1 MSKNNYNDYSKD
13 IFQKNIKYCKGV
25 GLRYADILSKKNIFT
40 LYDLI
45 TFFPRDYEDR
55 TKTLKISEAILNGDK
70 NSVVYVEVMDI
81 SNFTFQFK
89 KKPLVIVGDG
99 ITICEVPIYG
109 GRLPAGVSLGEK
121 LYLTGKFVRGARGK
135 IQCRM
140 IDFEKPSSNSLS
152 YGKIVPI
159 YPLTEG
165 LSQKKLRTLIVN
177 ELITFEKNMKYD
189 IPSIIKKKYRLKSF
203 VSSIMEMH
211 FPKSF
216 ESLNEARESLTFEE
230 FLTFQYIHLS
240 DRIPNIL
247 IKEKRYYSSNLL
259 NKVKLSLGFELTEDQ
274 NKAIE
279 EIKND
284 LFSDRQMFRLLQG
297 DVGAGKT
304 IVAFL
309 TALIPCEAGFQTAFL
324 APTEILALQHFYT
337 FKRIIK
343 NAGLEN
349 IIKVD
354 ILTSSVSQNERNYLL
369 KRLREGKC
377 NILIGTHSILYDE
390 VVFKNMSYAIVDEQ
404 HRFGVAQRNKL
415 LSKGNNADYLLMT
428 ATPIPQSLALTLY
441 GELDLST
448 IKSMPV
454 GRKGVLTK
462 YKELYDRDHCY
473 RFLRSR
479 ILKNEQGYVVFPL
492 IENTVENTG
501 SNFITLINEFER
513 AKERYFYDM
522 EIEIIHG
529 KMKDIEK
536 EYIMNRFNNGE
547 IKILFS
553 TTVIEVGIDNPN
565 ATTILIEGAERF
577 GLSQLHQ
584 LRGRV
589 GRGEKLGYCYLI
601 IHSELNDIIKE
612 RINIICE
619 TTDGFKIAQK
629 DLELR
634 GSGEFLGDR
643 QSGIPDFKI
652 GNIVKDG
659 EIMRHA
665 KNEMRALLKLEKEK
679 EEFLKDNEI
688 FILKSD
694 YLKKSIIKDG

>member
-1 MSKNNYNDYSKD
+1 MSKNIYNDYTKD
-13 IFQKNIKYCKGV
+13 IFQKDIKYCKGV

-45 TFFPRDYEDR
+45 TFFPRTYEDR
-55 TKTLKISEAILNGDK
+55 TKTLKIFEAIKNEDK
-70 NSVVYVEVMDI
+70 NCVVFVEVIDI

-89 KKPLVIVGDG
+89 KKPLVIVSDG
-99 ITICEVPIYG
+99 ATLCEVPIYG

-121 LYLTGKFVRGARGK
+121 LYLTGKFVRGTRGK
-135 IQCRM
+135 IQCKM
-140 IDFEKPSSNSLS
+140 IEFEKPSSNSLS

-189 IPSIIKKKYRLKSF
+189 IPSSVKKKYRLKNF

-216 ESLNEARESLTFEE
+216 EALHEARESLVFEE
-230 FLTFQYIHLS
+230 FLSFQYIHLS
-240 DRIPNIL
+240 ERRPNIL
-247 IKEKRYYSSNLL
+247 IKEKIYNSANLL
-259 NKVKLSLGFELTEDQ
+259 EKVKSSLGFKLTADQ
-274 NKAIE
+274 NKTIE
-279 EIKND
+279 EIKED
-284 LFSDRQMFRLLQG
+284 LFSEKQMFRLLQG

-309 TALIPCEAGFQTAFL
+309 TALIPCDSGFQTAFL

-337 FKRIIK
+337 FKKIIK
-343 NAGLEN
+343 NADLED

-354 ILTSSVSQNERNYLL
+354 ILTSSVNQNERNYLL

-377 NILIGTHSILYDE
+377 NILVGTHSILYDE
-390 VVFKNMSYAIVDEQ
+390 VVFENLSYAIVDEQ

-415 LSKGNNADYLLMT
+415 LSKGENVDYLLMT
-428 ATPIPQSLALTLY
+428 ATPIPQSLALTLF
-441 GELDLST
+441 GELDLSV
-448 IKSMPV
+448 IKSMPA

-462 YKELYDRDHCY
+462 YKELYERDHCY

-479 ILKNEQGYVVFPL
+479 ILKGEQGYIVFPL
-492 IENTVENTG
+492 IENTD
-501 SNFITLINEFER
+501 SNFITLTSEFER
-513 AKERYFYDM
+513 AKKDYFYDM

-536 EYIMNRFNNGE
+536 EYIMKRFNNGE

-601 IHSELNDIIKE
+601 IHSELSEIIKE

-619 TTDGFKIAQK
+619 TTDGFKIAEK

-634 GSGEFLGDR
+634 GAGEFLGER

-659 EIMRHA
+659 EIMRKA
-665 KNEMRALLKLEKEK
+665 KDEMRELLKSGK
-679 EEFLKDNEI
+679 EEFLKENEI
-688 FILKSD
+688 FILKAD
-694 YLKKSIIKDG
+694 YLKKSIIEL

>member
-1 MSKNNYNDYSKD
+1 MLKNNNYNDYSKD
-13 IFQKNIKYCKGV
+13 IFEKSIKYCKGV
-25 GLRYADILSKKNIFT
+25 GSRYANILAKKNIFT
-40 LYDLI
+40 VYDLI
-45 TFFPRDYEDR
+45 TFFPRTYEDR
-55 TKTLKISEAILNGDK
+55 RKILSISEAFKNKGN
-70 NSVVYVEVMDI
+70 NSVILAEVINIAAFVYR
-81 SNFTFQFK
+81 FR
-89 KKPLVIVGDG
+89 KKPLLIVSDG
-99 ITICEVPIYG
+99 EIMCEVPIYSG
-109 GRLPAGVSLGEK
+109 ALPKDISKGDK
-121 LYLTGKFVRGARGK
+121 IYITGKFVRGNK
-135 IQCRM
+135 EKVQCRM
-140 IDFEKPSSNSLS
+140 IEMEKPSSNFTS
-152 YGKIVPI
+152 YGKIIPI

-165 LSQKKLRTLIVN
+165 LSQRKLRNLIVN

-189 IPSIIKKKYRLKSF
+189 IPSIIKNKYRLKNF
-203 VSSIMEMH
+203 VSSVMEMH
-211 FPKSF
+211 FPISF
-216 ESLNEARESLTFEE
+216 EALDEARESLVFEE

-240 DRIPNIL
+240 ERRPNIL
-247 IKEKRYYSSNLL
+247 IKEKRYNSFDLL
-259 NKVKLSLGFELTEDQ
+259 DKVKSNLGFELTKDQ
-274 NKAIE
+274 NTTID
-279 EIKND
+279 EIKKD
-284 LFSDRQMFRLLQG
+284 LFSEKQMFRLLQG

-309 TALIPCEAGFQTAFL
+309 TALIPCESGFQTAFL
-324 APTEILALQHFYT
+324 APTEILALQHFYS
-337 FKRIIK
+337 FKKIIK
-343 NAGLEN
+343 KSGLED

-354 ILTSSVSQNERNYLL
+354 ILTSSVSKSERNYLL

-377 NILIGTHSILYDE
+377 DILVGTHSILYDE
-390 VVFKNMSYAIVDEQ
+390 VVFKNLSYAIVDEQ
-404 HRFGVAQRNKL
+404 QRFGVAQRNKL
-415 LSKGNNADYLLMT
+415 LSKGENVDYLLMT
-428 ATPIPQSLALTLY
+428 ATPIPQSLALTLF

-462 YKELYDRDHCY
+462 YKELYERDHCY

-479 ILKNEQGYVVFPL
+479 ILKGEQGYVVFPL
-492 IENTVENTG
+492 IENTDF
-501 SNFITLINEFER
+501 NFITLTSEFER
-513 AKERYFYDM
+513 AKKDYFQDI

-529 KMKDIEK
+529 KMKDAEK

-565 ATTILIEGAERF
+565 ATVILIEGAERF

-589 GRGEKLGYCYLI
+589 GRGDKLGYCYLI
-601 IHSELNDIIKE
+601 IHCELNDTIKE

-619 TTDGFKIAQK
+619 TTDGFKIAEK

-659 EIMRHA
+659 EIMRKA
-665 KNEMRALLKLEKEK
+665 KDEMRALLKSEKEK
-679 EEFLKDNEI
+679 EEFLKENEI
-688 FILKSD
+688 FIFKAN
-694 YLKKSIIKDG
+694 YLKKSIMKED

>member
-1 MSKNNYNDYSKD
+1 MLKNNNYNDYSKD
-13 IFQKNIKYCKGV
+13 IFEKSIKYCKGV
-25 GLRYADILSKKNIFT
+25 GSRYANILAKKNIFT
-40 LYDLI
+40 VYDLI
-45 TFFPRDYEDR
+45 TFFPRTYEDR
-55 TKTLKISEAILNGDK
+55 RKILSISEAFKNKGN
-70 NSVVYVEVMDI
+70 NSVILAEVINIAAFVYR
-81 SNFTFQFK
+81 FR
-89 KKPLVIVGDG
+89 KKPLLIVSDG
-99 ITICEVPIYG
+99 ETMCEVPIYSG
-109 GRLPAGVSLGEK
+109 ALPKDISKGDK
-121 LYLTGKFVRGARGK
+121 IYITGKFVRGNKEK

-140 IDFEKPSSNSLS
+140 FEMEKPSSNSTS
-152 YGKIVPI
+152 YGKIIPI

-165 LSQKKLRTLIVN
+165 LSQRKLRNLIVN

-189 IPSIIKKKYRLKSF
+189 IPSIIKNKYRLKNF
-203 VSSIMEMH
+203 ISSVMEMH
-211 FPKSF
+211 FPISF
-216 ESLNEARESLTFEE
+216 EALDEARESLVFEE

-240 DRIPNIL
+240 ERRPNIL
-247 IKEKRYYSSNLL
+247 IKEKRYNSFDLL
-259 NKVKLSLGFELTEDQ
+259 DKVKSNLGFELTQDQ
-274 NKAIE
+274 NTTID
-279 EIKND
+279 EIKKD
-284 LFSDRQMFRLLQG
+284 LFSEKQMFRLLQG

-309 TALIPCEAGFQTAFL
+309 TALIPCELGFQTAFL
-324 APTEILALQHFYT
+324 APTEILALQHFYS
-337 FKRIIK
+337 FKKIIK
-343 NAGLEN
+343 KAGLED

-354 ILTSSVSQNERNYLL
+354 ILTSSVSKSERNYLL

-377 NILIGTHSILYDE
+377 DILVGTHSILYDE
-390 VVFKNMSYAIVDEQ
+390 VVFKNLSYAIVDEQ
-404 HRFGVAQRNKL
+404 QRFGVAQRNKL
-415 LSKGNNADYLLMT
+415 LSKGENVDYLLMT
-428 ATPIPQSLALTLY
+428 ATPIPQSLALTLF

-462 YKELYDRDHCY
+462 YKELYERDHCY

-479 ILKNEQGYVVFPL
+479 ILKGEQGYVVFPL
-492 IENTVENTG
+492 IENTDF
-501 SNFITLINEFER
+501 NFITLTSEFER
-513 AKERYFYDM
+513 AKKDYFQDI

-529 KMKDIEK
+529 KMKDAEK

-565 ATTILIEGAERF
+565 ATVILIEGAERF

-589 GRGEKLGYCYLI
+589 GRGDKLGYCYLI
-601 IHSELNDIIKE
+601 IHCELNDTIKE

-619 TTDGFKIAQK
+619 TTDGFKIAEK

-659 EIMRHA
+659 EIMRKA
-665 KNEMRALLKLEKEK
+665 KDEMRALLKSEKEK
-679 EEFLKDNEI
+679 EEFLKENEI
-688 FILKSD
+688 FIFKSN
-694 YLKKSIIKDG
+694 YLKKSIMKED

>member
-1 MSKNNYNDYSKD
+1 MQKNIYNDYTKD
-13 IFQKNIKYCKGV
+13 IFQKDIKYCKGV

-45 TFFPRDYEDR
+45 TFFPRIYEDR
-55 TKTLKISEAILNGDK
+55 TKTLKIFEAIKNEDK
-70 NSVVYVEVMDI
+70 NSVVFVEIIDI

-89 KKPLVIVGDG
+89 KKPLIVVSDG
-99 ITICEVPIYG
+99 ATICEVPIYG

-121 LYLTGKFVRGARGK
+121 LYLTGKFVRGTRGK
-135 IQCRM
+135 IQCKM
-140 IDFEKPSSNSLS
+140 IEFEKPSSNSLS

-189 IPSIIKKKYRLKSF
+189 IPSSIKKKYRLKNF

-216 ESLNEARESLTFEE
+216 EALHEARESLVFEE
-230 FLTFQYIHLS
+230 FLSFQYIHLS
-240 DRIPNIL
+240 ERRPNIL
-247 IKEKRYYSSNLL
+247 IKEKRYNSSNLL
-259 NKVKLSLGFELTEDQ
+259 EKVKSSLGFELTADQ
-274 NKAIE
+274 NKTIE
-279 EIKND
+279 EIKED
-284 LFSDRQMFRLLQG
+284 LFSEKQMFRLLQG

-343 NAGLEN
+343 NAGLED

-354 ILTSSVSQNERNYLL
+354 ILTSSVNQNERNYLL

-377 NILIGTHSILYDE
+377 NILVGTHSILYDE
-390 VVFKNMSYAIVDEQ
+390 VVFKNLSYAIVDEQ
-404 HRFGVAQRNKL
+404 HRFGVSQRNKL
-415 LSKGNNADYLLMT
+415 LSKGKNVDYLLMT
-428 ATPIPQSLALTLY
+428 ATPIPQSLALTLF
-441 GELDLST
+441 GELDLSV
-448 IKSMPV
+448 IKSMPA

-462 YKELYDRDHCY
+462 YKELYERDHCY

-479 ILKNEQGYVVFPL
+479 ILKGEQGYIVFPL
-492 IENTVENTG
+492 IENTD
-501 SNFITLINEFER
+501 SNFITLTSEFER
-513 AKERYFYDM
+513 AKKDYFYDM

-536 EYIMNRFNNGE
+536 EYIMKRFNNGE

-601 IHSELNDIIKE
+601 IHSELSEIIKE

-619 TTDGFKIAQK
+619 TTDGFKIAEK

-659 EIMRHA
+659 EIMRKA
-665 KNEMRALLKLEKEK
+665 KDEMRELLKSGK
-679 EEFLKDNEI
+679 EEFLKENEI
-688 FILKSD
+688 FILKAD
-694 YLKKSIIKDG
+694 YLKKSIIEL

>member
-1 MSKNNYNDYSKD
+1 MLKNNNYNDYSKD
-13 IFQKNIKYCKGV
+13 IFEKSIKYCKGV
-25 GLRYADILSKKNIFT
+25 GSRYANILAKKNIFT
-40 LYDLI
+40 VYDLI
-45 TFFPRDYEDR
+45 TFFPRTYEDR
-55 TKTLKISEAILNGDK
+55 RKILSISEAFKNKGN
-70 NSVVYVEVMDI
+70 NSVILAEVINIAAFVYR
-81 SNFTFQFK
+81 FR
-89 KKPLVIVGDG
+89 KKPLLIVSDG
-99 ITICEVPIYG
+99 EIMCEVPIYSG
-109 GRLPAGVSLGEK
+109 ALPKDISKGDK
-121 LYLTGKFVRGARGK
+121 IYITGKFVRGNK
-135 IQCRM
+135 EKVQCRM
-140 IDFEKPSSNSLS
+140 IEMEKPSSNFTS
-152 YGKIVPI
+152 YGKIIPI

-165 LSQKKLRTLIVN
+165 LSQRKLRNLIVN

-189 IPSIIKKKYRLKSF
+189 IPSIIKNKYRLKNF
-203 VSSIMEMH
+203 VSSVMEMH
-211 FPKSF
+211 FPISF
-216 ESLNEARESLTFEE
+216 EALDEAKESLVFEE

-240 DRIPNIL
+240 ERRPNIL
-247 IKEKRYYSSNLL
+247 IKEKRYNSFDLL
-259 NKVKLSLGFELTEDQ
+259 DKVKSNLGFELTQDQ
-274 NKAIE
+274 NTTID
-279 EIKND
+279 EIKKD
-284 LFSDRQMFRLLQG
+284 LFSEKQMFRLLQG

-309 TALIPCEAGFQTAFL
+309 TALIPCESGFQTAFL
-324 APTEILALQHFYT
+324 APTEILALQHFYSLR
-337 FKRIIK
+337 KIIK
-343 NAGLEN
+343 KSGLEY

-354 ILTSSVSQNERNYLL
+354 ILTSSVSKSERNYLL

-377 NILIGTHSILYDE
+377 DILVGTHSILYDE
-390 VVFKNMSYAIVDEQ
+390 VVFKNLSYAIVDEQ
-404 HRFGVAQRNKL
+404 QRFGVAQRNKL
-415 LSKGNNADYLLMT
+415 LSKGENVDYLLMT
-428 ATPIPQSLALTLY
+428 ATPIPQSLALTLF

-462 YKELYDRDHCY
+462 YKELYERDHCY

-479 ILKNEQGYVVFPL
+479 ILKGEQGYVVFPL
-492 IENTVENTG
+492 IENTDF
-501 SNFITLINEFER
+501 NFITLTSEFER
-513 AKERYFYDM
+513 AKKDYFQDI

-529 KMKDIEK
+529 KMKDAEK

-565 ATTILIEGAERF
+565 ATVILIEGAERF

-589 GRGEKLGYCYLI
+589 GRGDKLGYCYLI
-601 IHSELNDIIKE
+601 IHCELNDTIKE

-619 TTDGFKIAQK
+619 TTDGFKIAEK

-659 EIMRHA
+659 EIMRKA
-665 KNEMRALLKLEKEK
+665 KDEMRALLKSEKEK
-679 EEFLKDNEI
+679 EEFLKENEI
-688 FILKSD
+688 FIFKSN
-694 YLKKSIIKDG
+694 YLKKSIMKED

>member
-1 MSKNNYNDYSKD
+1 M
-13 IFQKNIKYCKGV
+13 
-25 GLRYADILSKKNIFT
+25 
-40 LYDLI
+40 I
-45 TFFPRDYEDR
+45 TFFPRTYEDR
-55 TKTLKISEAILNGDK
+55 TKTLKIFEAIKNEDK
-70 NSVVYVEVMDI
+70 NSVVFVEVIDI

-89 KKPLVIVGDG
+89 KKPLVVVSDG
-99 ITICEVPIYG
+99 ATLCEVPIYG

-121 LYLTGKFVRGARGK
+121 LYLTGKFMRGTRGK

-140 IDFEKPSSNSLS
+140 IEFEKPSSNSLS

-177 ELITFEKNMKYD
+177 ELMTFEKNMKYD
-189 IPSIIKKKYRLKSF
+189 IPASIKKKYRLKNF

-216 ESLNEARESLTFEE
+216 ESLNEARESLVFEE
-230 FLTFQYIHLS
+230 FLSFQYIHLS
-240 DRIPNIL
+240 ERRPNIL
-247 IKEKRYYSSNLL
+247 IKEKRYNSSNLL
-259 NKVKLSLGFELTEDQ
+259 EKVKSSLGFELTADQ
-274 NKAIE
+274 NKTIE
-279 EIKND
+279 EIKED
-284 LFSDRQMFRLLQG
+284 LFSEKQMFRLLQG

-309 TALIPCEAGFQTAFL
+309 TALIPCESGFQTAFL

-337 FKRIIK
+337 FKKIIK
-343 NAGLEN
+343 NAGLED

-354 ILTSSVSQNERNYLL
+354 ILTSSVNQNERNYLL

-390 VVFKNMSYAIVDEQ
+390 VVFKNLSYAIVDEQ

-415 LSKGNNADYLLMT
+415 LSKGENVDYLLMT
-428 ATPIPQSLALTLY
+428 ATPIPQSLALTLF
-441 GELDLST
+441 GELDLSV
-448 IKSMPV
+448 IKSMPA

-462 YKELYDRDHCY
+462 YKELYERDHCY

-479 ILKNEQGYVVFPL
+479 ILKGEQGYIVFPL
-492 IENTVENTG
+492 IENTD
-501 SNFITLINEFER
+501 SNFITLTSEFER
-513 AKERYFYDM
+513 AKKDYFYDM

-536 EYIMNRFNNGE
+536 EYIMKRFNNGE

-601 IHSELNDIIKE
+601 IHSELNEIIKE

-619 TTDGFKIAQK
+619 TTDGFKIAEK

-659 EIMRHA
+659 EIMRKA
-665 KNEMRALLKLEKEK
+665 KDEMRELLKSGK
-679 EEFLKDNEI
+679 EEFVKENEI
-688 FILKSD
+688 FILKAD
-694 YLKKSIIKDG
+694 YLKKSIIKDE

>member
-1 MSKNNYNDYSKD
+1 MSKNIYNDYTKD
-13 IFQKNIKYCKGV
+13 IFQKDIKYCKGV

-45 TFFPRDYEDR
+45 TFFPRTYEDR
-55 TKTLKISEAILNGDK
+55 TKTLKIFEAIKNEDK
-70 NSVVYVEVMDI
+70 NSVVFVEIIDI

-89 KKPLVIVGDG
+89 KKPLVIVSDG
-99 ITICEVPIYG
+99 EALCEVPIYG

-121 LYLTGKFVRGARGK
+121 LYLTGKFVRGTRGK
-135 IQCRM
+135 IQCKM
-140 IDFEKPSSNSLS
+140 IEFEKPSSNSLS

-189 IPSIIKKKYRLKSF
+189 IPSSIKKKYRLKNF

-216 ESLNEARESLTFEE
+216 EALHEARESLVFEE
-230 FLTFQYIHLS
+230 FLSFQYIHLS
-240 DRIPNIL
+240 ERRPNIL
-247 IKEKRYYSSNLL
+247 IKEKRYNSSNLL
-259 NKVKLSLGFELTEDQ
+259 EKVKSSLGFKLTEDQ
-274 NKAIE
+274 NKTIE
-279 EIKND
+279 EIKED
-284 LFSDRQMFRLLQG
+284 LFSEKQMFRLLQG

-337 FKRIIK
+337 FKKIIK
-343 NAGLEN
+343 NAGLED

-354 ILTSSVSQNERNYLL
+354 ILTSSVNQNERNYLL

-390 VVFKNMSYAIVDEQ
+390 VVFENLSYAIVDEQ

-415 LSKGNNADYLLMT
+415 LSKGKNVDYLLMT
-428 ATPIPQSLALTLY
+428 ATPIPQSLALTLF
-441 GELDLST
+441 GELDLSV
-448 IKSMPV
+448 IKSMPA

-462 YKELYDRDHCY
+462 YKELYERDHCY

-479 ILKNEQGYVVFPL
+479 ILKGEQGYIVFPL
-492 IENTVENTG
+492 IENTD
-501 SNFITLINEFER
+501 SNFITLTSEFER
-513 AKERYFYDM
+513 AKKDYFYDM

-601 IHSELNDIIKE
+601 IHSELSEIIKE

-619 TTDGFKIAQK
+619 TADGFKIAEK

-659 EIMRHA
+659 EIMRKA
-665 KNEMRALLKLEKEK
+665 KDEMRELLKSGK
-679 EEFLKDNEI
+679 EEFLKENEI
-688 FILKSD
+688 FILKAD
-694 YLKKSIIKDG
+694 YLKKSIIEL

>member
-1 MSKNNYNDYSKD
+1 MQKNIYNDYTKD
-13 IFQKNIKYCKGV
+13 IFQKDIKYCKGV
-25 GLRYADILSKKNIFT
+25 GLRYADILSKKNILT

-45 TFFPRDYEDR
+45 TFFPRAYEDR
-55 TKTLKISEAILNGDK
+55 TKTLKIFEAIKNEDK
-70 NSVVYVEVMDI
+70 NCVVFVEVIDI

-89 KKPLVIVGDG
+89 KKPLVIVSDG
-99 ITICEVPIYG
+99 ATICEVPIYG

-121 LYLTGKFVRGARGK
+121 LYLTGKFVRGTRGK
-135 IQCRM
+135 IQCKM
-140 IDFEKPSSNSLS
+140 IEFEKPSSNSLS

-189 IPSIIKKKYRLKSF
+189 IPSSVKKKYRLKNF

-216 ESLNEARESLTFEE
+216 ESLKEARESLVFEE
-230 FLTFQYIHLS
+230 FLSFQYIHLS
-240 DRIPNIL
+240 ERRPNIL
-247 IKEKRYYSSNLL
+247 IKEKIYNSANLL
-259 NKVKLSLGFELTEDQ
+259 EKVKSSLGFELTADQ
-274 NKAIE
+274 NKTIE
-279 EIKND
+279 EIKED
-284 LFSDRQMFRLLQG
+284 LFSEKQMFRLLQG

-309 TALIPCEAGFQTAFL
+309 TALIPCDSGFQTAFL

-337 FKRIIK
+337 FKKIIK
-343 NAGLEN
+343 NADLED

-354 ILTSSVSQNERNYLL
+354 ILTSSVNQNERNYLL

-390 VVFKNMSYAIVDEQ
+390 VVFENLSYAIVDEQ

-415 LSKGNNADYLLMT
+415 LSKGENVDYLLMT
-428 ATPIPQSLALTLY
+428 ATPIPQSLALTLF
-441 GELDLST
+441 GELDLSV
-448 IKSMPV
+448 IKSMPA

-462 YKELYDRDHCY
+462 YKELYERDHCY

-479 ILKNEQGYVVFPL
+479 ILKGEQGYIVFPL
-492 IENTVENTG
+492 IENTD
-501 SNFITLINEFER
+501 SNFITLTSEFER
-513 AKERYFYDM
+513 AKKDYFYDM

-536 EYIMNRFNNGE
+536 EYIMKRFNNGE

-601 IHSELNDIIKE
+601 IHSELSEIIKE

-619 TTDGFKIAQK
+619 TTDGFKIAEK

-659 EIMRHA
+659 EIMRKA
-665 KNEMRALLKLEKEK
+665 KDEMRELLKSGK
-679 EEFLKDNEI
+679 EEFLKENEI
-688 FILKSD
+688 FILKAD
-694 YLKKSIIKDG
+694 YLKKSIIEL

>member
-1 MSKNNYNDYSKD
+1 MQKNIYNDYTKD
-13 IFQKNIKYCKGV
+13 IFQKDIKYCKGV
-25 GLRYADILSKKNIFT
+25 GLRYADILSKKNILT

-45 TFFPRDYEDR
+45 TFFPRAYEDR
-55 TKTLKISEAILNGDK
+55 TKTLKIFEAIKNEDK
-70 NSVVYVEVMDI
+70 NCVVFVEVIDI

-89 KKPLVIVGDG
+89 KKPLVIVSDG
-99 ITICEVPIYG
+99 ATICEVPIYG
-109 GRLPAGVSLGEK
+109 GRLPFGVSLGEK
-121 LYLTGKFVRGARGK
+121 LYLTGKFMRGTRGK
-135 IQCRM
+135 IQCKM
-140 IDFEKPSSNSLS
+140 IEFEKPSSNSLS

-189 IPSIIKKKYRLKSF
+189 IPSSIKKKYRLKSF

-216 ESLNEARESLTFEE
+216 EALHEARESLVFEE
-230 FLTFQYIHLS
+230 FLSFQYIHLS
-240 DRIPNIL
+240 ERRPNIL
-247 IKEKRYYSSNLL
+247 IKEKRYNSCNALE
-259 NKVKLSLGFELTEDQ
+259 KVKSSLGFKLTADQ
-274 NKAIE
+274 NKTIE
-279 EIKND
+279 EIKED
-284 LFSDRQMFRLLQG
+284 LFSEKQMFRLLQG

-337 FKRIIK
+337 FKKIIK
-343 NAGLEN
+343 NADLED

-354 ILTSSVSQNERNYLL
+354 ILTSSVNQNERNYLL

-377 NILIGTHSILYDE
+377 NILVGTHSILYDE
-390 VVFKNMSYAIVDEQ
+390 VVFENLSYAIVDEQ

-415 LSKGNNADYLLMT
+415 LSKGENVDYLLMT
-428 ATPIPQSLALTLY
+428 ATPIPQSLALTLF
-441 GELDLST
+441 GELDLSV
-448 IKSMPV
+448 IKSMPA

-462 YKELYDRDHCY
+462 YKELYERDHCY

-479 ILKNEQGYVVFPL
+479 ILKGEQGYIVFPL
-492 IENTVENTG
+492 IENTD
-501 SNFITLINEFER
+501 SNFITLTSEFER
-513 AKERYFYDM
+513 AKKDYFYDM

-536 EYIMNRFNNGE
+536 EYIMKRFNDGE

-601 IHSELNDIIKE
+601 IHSELSEIIKE

-619 TTDGFKIAQK
+619 TTDGFKIAEK

-659 EIMRHA
+659 EIMRKA
-665 KNEMRALLKLEKEK
+665 KDEMRELLKSGK
-679 EEFLKDNEI
+679 EEFLKENEI
-688 FILKSD
+688 FILKAD
-694 YLKKSIIKDG
+694 YLKKSIIEIL

>member
-1 MSKNNYNDYSKD
+1 MQKNIYNDYTKD
-13 IFQKNIKYCKGV
+13 IFQKDIKYCKGV

-45 TFFPRDYEDR
+45 TFFPRTYEDR
-55 TKTLKISEAILNGDK
+55 TKTLKIFEAIKNEDK
-70 NSVVYVEVMDI
+70 NSVVFVEIIDI

-89 KKPLVIVGDG
+89 KKPLVIVSDG
-99 ITICEVPIYG
+99 EALCEVPIYG

-121 LYLTGKFVRGARGK
+121 LYLTGKFVRGTRGK
-135 IQCRM
+135 IQCKM
-140 IDFEKPSSNSLS
+140 IEFEKPSSNSLS

-189 IPSIIKKKYRLKSF
+189 IPSSIKKKYRLKNF

-216 ESLNEARESLTFEE
+216 EALHEARESLVFEE
-230 FLTFQYIHLS
+230 FLSFQYIHLS
-240 DRIPNIL
+240 ERRPNIL
-247 IKEKRYYSSNLL
+247 IKEKRYNSSNLL
-259 NKVKLSLGFELTEDQ
+259 EKVKSSLGFKLTEDQ
-274 NKAIE
+274 NKTIE
-279 EIKND
+279 EIKED
-284 LFSDRQMFRLLQG
+284 LFSEKQMFRLLQG

-337 FKRIIK
+337 FKRIVK
-343 NAGLEN
+343 NAGLED
-349 IIKVD
+349 IIKVY
-354 ILTSSVSQNERNYLL
+354 ILTSSVNQNERNYLL

-390 VVFKNMSYAIVDEQ
+390 VVFKNLSYAIVDEQ
-404 HRFGVAQRNKL
+404 HRFGVSQRNKL
-415 LSKGNNADYLLMT
+415 LSKGKNVDYLLMT
-428 ATPIPQSLALTLY
+428 ATPIPQSLALTLF
-441 GELDLST
+441 GELDLSV
-448 IKSMPV
+448 IKSMPA

-462 YKELYDRDHCY
+462 YKELYERDHCY

-479 ILKNEQGYVVFPL
+479 ILKGEQGYIVFPL
-492 IENTVENTG
+492 IENTD
-501 SNFITLINEFER
+501 SNFITLTSEFER
-513 AKERYFYDM
+513 AKKDYFYDM

-536 EYIMNRFNNGE
+536 EYIMKRFNNGE

-601 IHSELNDIIKE
+601 IHSELSEIIKE

-619 TTDGFKIAQK
+619 TTDGFKIAEK

-659 EIMRHA
+659 EIMRKA
-665 KNEMRALLKLEKEK
+665 KDEMRELLKSGK
-679 EEFLKDNEI
+679 EEFLKENEI
-688 FILKSD
+688 FILKAD
-694 YLKKSIIKDG
+694 YLKKSIIKDE

>member
-1 MSKNNYNDYSKD
+1 MSKNIYNDYTKD
-13 IFQKNIKYCKGV
+13 IFQKDIKYCKGV
-25 GLRYADILSKKNIFT
+25 GLRYGDILSKKNIFT

-45 TFFPRDYEDR
+45 TFFPRAYEDR
-55 TKTLKISEAILNGDK
+55 TKTLKIFEAIKNEDK
-70 NSVVYVEVMDI
+70 NSVVFVEVIDI

-89 KKPLVIVGDG
+89 KKPLVIVSDG
-99 ITICEVPIYG
+99 EALCEVPIYG

-121 LYLTGKFVRGARGK
+121 LYLTGKFIRGTRGK

-140 IDFEKPSSNSLS
+140 IEFEKPSSNSLS

-189 IPSIIKKKYRLKSF
+189 IPSNIKKKYRLKNF

-216 ESLNEARESLTFEE
+216 ESLNEARESLVFEE
-230 FLTFQYIHLS
+230 FLSFQYIHLS
-240 DRIPNIL
+240 ERRPNIL
-247 IKEKRYYSSNLL
+247 IKEKRYNSSNLL
-259 NKVKLSLGFELTEDQ
+259 EKIKSSLGFKLTEDQ
-274 NKAIE
+274 NKTIE
-279 EIKND
+279 EIKED
-284 LFSDRQMFRLLQG
+284 LFSEKQMFRLLQG

-309 TALIPCEAGFQTAFL
+309 TALIPCESGFQTAFL

-337 FKRIIK
+337 FKRIVK
-343 NAGLEN
+343 NAGLED
-349 IIKVD
+349 IIKVY
-354 ILTSSVSQNERNYLL
+354 ILTSSVNQNERNYLL

-390 VVFKNMSYAIVDEQ
+390 VVFKNLSYAIVDEQ

-415 LSKGNNADYLLMT
+415 LSKGENVDYLLMT
-428 ATPIPQSLALTLY
+428 ATPIPQSLALTLF
-441 GELDLST
+441 GELDLSV
-448 IKSMPV
+448 IKSMPA

-462 YKELYDRDHCY
+462 YKELYERDHCY

-479 ILKNEQGYVVFPL
+479 ILKGEQGYIVFPL
-492 IENTVENTG
+492 IENTD
-501 SNFITLINEFER
+501 SNFITLTSEFER
-513 AKERYFYDM
+513 AKKDYFYDM

-536 EYIMNRFNNGE
+536 EYIMKRFNNGE

-601 IHSELNDIIKE
+601 IHSELNEIIKE

-619 TTDGFKIAQK
+619 TTDGFKIAEK

-659 EIMRHA
+659 EIMRKA
-665 KNEMRALLKLEKEK
+665 KDEMRELLKSGK
-679 EEFLKDNEI
+679 EEFLKENEI
-688 FILKSD
+688 FILKAN
-694 YLKKSIIKDG
+694 YLKKSIIKDE

>member
-1 MSKNNYNDYSKD
+1 MSKNIYNDYTKD
-13 IFQKNIKYCKGV
+13 IFQKDIKYCKGV

-45 TFFPRDYEDR
+45 TFFPRTYEDR
-55 TKTLKISEAILNGDK
+55 TKTLKIFEAIKNGDK
-70 NSVVYVEVMDI
+70 NCVVFVEVIDI

-89 KKPLVIVGDG
+89 KKPLVVVSDG
-99 ITICEVPIYG
+99 ATLCEVPIYG

-121 LYLTGKFVRGARGK
+121 LYLTGKFMRGTRGK
-135 IQCRM
+135 VQCRM
-140 IDFEKPSSNSLS
+140 IEFEKPSSNSLS

-189 IPSIIKKKYRLKSF
+189 IPSSVKKKYRLKNF

-216 ESLNEARESLTFEE
+216 ESLNEARESLVFEE
-230 FLTFQYIHLS
+230 FLSFQYIHLS
-240 DRIPNIL
+240 ERRPNIL
-247 IKEKRYYSSNLL
+247 IKEKRYNSSNLL
-259 NKVKLSLGFELTEDQ
+259 EKVKSSLGFELTADQ
-274 NKAIE
+274 NKTIE
-279 EIKND
+279 EIKED
-284 LFSDRQMFRLLQG
+284 LFSEKQMFRLLQG

-309 TALIPCEAGFQTAFL
+309 TALIPCESGFQTAFL

-337 FKRIIK
+337 FKRIVK
-343 NAGLEN
+343 NAGLED

-354 ILTSSVSQNERNYLL
+354 ILTSSVNQNERNYLL

-390 VVFKNMSYAIVDEQ
+390 VVFKNLSYAIVDEQ

-415 LSKGNNADYLLMT
+415 LSKGENVDYLLMT
-428 ATPIPQSLALTLY
+428 ATPIPQSLALTLF
-441 GELDLST
+441 GELDLSV
-448 IKSMPV
+448 IKSMPA

-462 YKELYDRDHCY
+462 YKELYERDHCY

-479 ILKNEQGYVVFPL
+479 ILKGEQGYIVFPL
-492 IENTVENTG
+492 IENTD
-501 SNFITLINEFER
+501 SNFITLTSEFER
-513 AKERYFYDM
+513 AKKDYFYDM

-536 EYIMNRFNNGE
+536 EYIMKRFNNGE

-601 IHSELNDIIKE
+601 IHSELNEIIKE

-619 TTDGFKIAQK
+619 TTDGFKIAEK

-659 EIMRHA
+659 EIMRKA
-665 KNEMRALLKLEKEK
+665 KDEMRELLKSGK
-679 EEFLKDNEI
+679 EEFLKENEI
-688 FILKSD
+688 FILKAN
-694 YLKKSIIKDG
+694 YLKKSIIKDE

>member
-1 MSKNNYNDYSKD
+1 MSKNIYNDYTKD
-13 IFQKNIKYCKGV
+13 IFQKDIKYCKGV

-45 TFFPRDYEDR
+45 TFFPRTYEDR
-55 TKTLKISEAILNGDK
+55 TKTLKIFEAIKNEDK
-70 NSVVYVEVMDI
+70 NSVVFVEVIDI

-89 KKPLVIVGDG
+89 KKPLVVVSDG
-99 ITICEVPIYG
+99 ATLCEVPIYG

-121 LYLTGKFVRGARGK
+121 LYLTGKFMRGTRGK

-140 IDFEKPSSNSLS
+140 IEFEKPSSNSLS

-189 IPSIIKKKYRLKSF
+189 IPSSVKKKYRLKNF

-216 ESLNEARESLTFEE
+216 ESLNEARESLVFEE
-230 FLTFQYIHLS
+230 FLSFQYIHLS
-240 DRIPNIL
+240 ERRPNIL
-247 IKEKRYYSSNLL
+247 IKEKRYNSSNLL
-259 NKVKLSLGFELTEDQ
+259 EKVKSSLGFELTADQ
-274 NKAIE
+274 NKTIE
-279 EIKND
+279 EIKED
-284 LFSDRQMFRLLQG
+284 LFSEKQMFRLLQG

-309 TALIPCEAGFQTAFL
+309 TALIPCESGFQTAFL

-343 NAGLEN
+343 NAGLED
-349 IIKVD
+349 IIKVY
-354 ILTSSVSQNERNYLL
+354 ILTSSVNQNERNYLL

-377 NILIGTHSILYDE
+377 NILVGTHSILYDE
-390 VVFKNMSYAIVDEQ
+390 VVFKNLSYAIVDEQ

-415 LSKGNNADYLLMT
+415 LSKGENVDYLLMT
-428 ATPIPQSLALTLY
+428 ATPIPQSLSLTLF
-441 GELDLST
+441 GELDLSV
-448 IKSMPV
+448 IKSMPA

-462 YKELYDRDHCY
+462 YKELYERDHCY

-479 ILKNEQGYVVFPL
+479 ILKGEQGYIVFPL
-492 IENTVENTG
+492 IENTD
-501 SNFITLINEFER
+501 SNFITLTSEFER
-513 AKERYFYDM
+513 AKKDYFYDM

-536 EYIMNRFNNGE
+536 EYIMKRFNNGE

-601 IHSELNDIIKE
+601 IHSELNEIIKE

-619 TTDGFKIAQK
+619 TTDGFKIAEK

-659 EIMRHA
+659 EIMR
-665 KNEMRALLKLEKEK
+665 KVKDEMRELLKSGK
-679 EEFLKDNEI
+679 EEFLKENEI
-688 FILKSD
+688 FILKAD
-694 YLKKSIIKDG
+694 YLKKSIIKDE

>member
-1 MSKNNYNDYSKD
+1 MSKNIYNDYTKD
-13 IFQKNIKYCKGV
+13 IFQKDIKYCKGV

-45 TFFPRDYEDR
+45 TFFPRTYEDR
-55 TKTLKISEAILNGDK
+55 TKTLKISEAIKNGDK
-70 NSVVYVEVMDI
+70 NCVVFVEVIDI

-89 KKPLVIVGDG
+89 KKPLVVVSDG
-99 ITICEVPIYG
+99 ATICEVPIYG

-121 LYLTGKFVRGARGK
+121 LYLTGKFVRGVRGK

-140 IDFEKPSSNSLS
+140 IEFEKPSSNSLS

-189 IPSIIKKKYRLKSF
+189 IPASIKKRYRLKNF

-216 ESLNEARESLTFEE
+216 ESLNEARESLVFEE
-230 FLTFQYIHLS
+230 FLSFQYIHLS
-240 DRIPNIL
+240 ERRPNIL
-247 IKEKRYYSSNLL
+247 IKEKRYNSSNLL
-259 NKVKLSLGFELTEDQ
+259 EKVKSSLGFELTEDQ
-274 NKAIE
+274 NKTIE
-279 EIKND
+279 EIKED
-284 LFSDRQMFRLLQG
+284 LFSEKQMFRLLQG

-309 TALIPCEAGFQTAFL
+309 TALIPCESGFQTAFL

-343 NAGLEN
+343 NAGLED
-349 IIKVD
+349 IIKVY
-354 ILTSSVSQNERNYLL
+354 ILTSSVNQNERNYLL

-377 NILIGTHSILYDE
+377 NILVGTHSILYDE
-390 VVFKNMSYAIVDEQ
+390 VVFKNLSYAIVDEQ

-415 LSKGNNADYLLMT
+415 LSKGENVDYLLMT
-428 ATPIPQSLALTLY
+428 ATPIPQSLSLTLF
-441 GELDLST
+441 GELDLSV
-448 IKSMPV
+448 IKSMPA

-462 YKELYDRDHCY
+462 YKELYERDHCY

-479 ILKNEQGYVVFPL
+479 ILKGEQGYIVFPL
-492 IENTVENTG
+492 IENTD
-501 SNFITLINEFER
+501 SNFITLTSEFER
-513 AKERYFYDM
+513 AKKDYFYDM

-536 EYIMNRFNNGE
+536 EYIMKRFNNGE

-601 IHSELNDIIKE
+601 IHSELNEIIKD

-619 TTDGFKIAQK
+619 TTDGFKISEK

-659 EIMRHA
+659 EIMRKA
-665 KNEMRALLKLEKEK
+665 KDEMRELLKSGK
-679 EEFLKDNEI
+679 EEFLKENEI
-688 FILKSD
+688 FILKAD
-694 YLKKSIIKDG
+694 YLKKSIIKDE

>member
-1 MSKNNYNDYSKD
+1 MLKNDNNYSKD
-13 IFQKNIKYCKGV
+13 IFKKSIEYCKGV
-25 GLRYADILSKKNIFT
+25 GLRYSTILSKKNIFT
-40 LYDLI
+40 VYDLI
-45 TFFPRDYEDR
+45 TFFPRTYEDR
-55 TKTLKISEAILNGDK
+55 RKTLKISEALKNEGN
-70 NSVVYVEVMDI
+70 NSVVYVEVIDI
-81 SNFTFQFK
+81 SFFTYRFRK
-89 KKPLVIVGDG
+89 RHLIKVSDG
-99 ITICEVPIYG
+99 EILCEVPIYG
-109 GRLPAGVSLGEK
+109 IGLPSGVALGEK
-121 LYLTGKFVRGARGK
+121 LYLTGKFIRGNRGI

-140 IDFEKPSSNSLS
+140 IEFEKPSSNSLS

-189 IPSIIKKKYRLKSF
+189 IPSNIKNKYRLKSF
-203 VSSIMEMH
+203 VSSVMEMH
-211 FPKSF
+211 FPTSF
-216 ESLNEARESLTFEE
+216 EALEEAKESLVFEE
-230 FLTFQYIHLS
+230 FLSFQYIHLS
-240 DRIPNIL
+240 DRRPNIL
-247 IKEKRYYSSNLL
+247 IKEKRYNSLTLL
-259 NKVKLSLGFELTEDQ
+259 DKVKSNLGFELTADQ
-274 NKAIE
+274 NTAID
-279 EIKND
+279 EIKDD
-284 LFSDRQMFRLLQG
+284 LFSERQMFRLLQG
-297 DVGAGKT
+297 DVGSGKT

-309 TALIPCEAGFQTAFL
+309 TALIPCESGFQTAFL

-343 NAGLEN
+343 NSGLED

-354 ILTSSVSQNERNYLL
+354 ILTSSVSKNERNYLL

-377 NILIGTHSILYDE
+377 HILIGTHSILYDE
-390 VVFKNMSYAIVDEQ
+390 VVFKNLSYAIVDEQ

-415 LSKGNNADYLLMT
+415 LSKGNNVDYLLMT
-428 ATPIPQSLALTLY
+428 ATPIPQSLALTLF

-462 YKELYDRDHCY
+462 YKELYERDHCY

-479 ILKNEQGYVVFPL
+479 ILKGEQGYIVFPL
-492 IENTVENTG
+492 IEN
-501 SNFITLINEFER
+501 SDSDFITLSSEFER
-513 AKERYFYDM
+513 AKKNYFYDM

-529 KMKDIEK
+529 KMKDSEK
-536 EYIMNRFNNGE
+536 EYIMNSFNKGE
-547 IKILFS
+547 IKVLFS

-565 ATTILIEGAERF
+565 ATVILIEGAERF

-589 GRGEKLGYCYLI
+589 GRGDKLGYCYLI
-601 IHSELNDIIKE
+601 IHCELNDIIKE
-612 RINIICE
+612 RINIISE
-619 TTDGFKIAQK
+619 TTDGFKIAEK

-634 GSGEFLGDR
+634 GSGEFLGDK

-659 EIMRHA
+659 EIMRKA
-665 KNEMRALLKLEKEK
+665 KDEMRALLKSEKEK
-679 EEFLKDNEI
+679 EDFLRDNEI
-688 FILKSD
+688 FIFKAD
-694 YLKKSIIKDG
+694 YLKKSIIKDD